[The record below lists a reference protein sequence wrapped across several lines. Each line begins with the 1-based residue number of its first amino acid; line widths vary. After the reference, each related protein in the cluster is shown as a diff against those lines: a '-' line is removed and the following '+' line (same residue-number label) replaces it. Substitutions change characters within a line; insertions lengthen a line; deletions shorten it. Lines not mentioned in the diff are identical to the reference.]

1 MAEKAASGLA
11 NGIPPLGYRS
21 ELCPNRPE
29 RKVPDPNTV
38 PALLVLL
45 RDYASGK
52 FSLREVADHLNSL
65 GFRTRNGRLFSGYA
79 VKDVLRNRFYE
90 GKVVFHQGLPDEKVN
105 EGSHEV
111 NPEVREL
118 WRRCQTIKGERQGTT
133 RGQPRKPAR
142 HYPFSRILHC
152 QYCNQPYYGEAVYLP
167 KREDLR
173 LIHECHTIGRNCKT
187 RPRSQSVEEVS
198 NQFQSRVLRYLK
210 LPDTWEKT
218 ILAAMQREE
227 LPPPDVSQMQ
237 RIERALENLRKQHMW
252 GDLSDETYR
261 QERAILERQIK
272 LVSPPSQPRHLPN
285 LERAAKLLEDL
296 PALWSHP
303 GVSDEQRESLIQ
315 EVFMQINIDG
325 DCLTSVEPKPN
336 YVPLFATLAQSH
348 GYCETKSPLPP
359 PVPWLIIIQATII
372 QNTLYIFQIPV
383 E

>member
-1 MAEKAASGLA
+1 MVFVSQGIISGSDRDFLAERINETLDEQYSRNLSRYVASGMAEKAASGLA

-173 LIHECHTIGRNCKT
+173 LIHERHSHRAQLQDPASFPIGR
-187 RPRSQSVEEVS
+187 RG
-198 NQFQSRVLRYLK
+198 
-210 LPDTWEKT
+210 
-218 ILAAMQREE
+218 
-227 LPPPDVSQMQ
+227 
-237 RIERALENLRKQHMW
+237 KQ
-252 GDLSDETYR
+252 
-261 QERAILERQIK
+261 
-272 LVSPPSQPRHLPN
+272 
-285 LERAAKLLEDL
+285 
-296 PALWSHP
+296 
-303 GVSDEQRESLIQ
+303 
-315 EVFMQINIDG
+315 
-325 DCLTSVEPKPN
+325 
-336 YVPLFATLAQSH
+336 
-348 GYCETKSPLPP
+348 
-359 PVPWLIIIQATII
+359 PVPEPRF
-372 QNTLYIFQIPV
+372 TLSEHYRIPGRKRF
-383 E
+383 